1 MKEQI
6 TLTSKSEI
14 KWEKENIYLKFGGNA
29 KYVVTFSESYYFINK
44 KSADLTVFS
53 IYFYETP
60 WGKNRTLSNL

>member
-1 MKEQI
+1 M

-29 KYVVTFSESYYFINK
+29 KYVVTFSESYYFMNK

-60 WGKNRTLSNL
+60 